1 MPHIEKPSILVIDDE
16 PDALCNEVALGLN
29 NKASANVVHPH
40 EVELSQLQN
49 ADLVLV
55 DFRLDRW
62 NERDAQSAISLQP
75 ATGLAL
81 AVVLRE
87 QVDQSDTDEL
97 TAFALYSAHLSDIQG
112 RLPLATAQHV
122 LARLNNLEW
131 AFPKT
136 EPRRYQQMVLLAA
149 AVRKLPRTWPQ
160 DAHGSTAAGQSLLA
174 IQEDGKSFERC
185 WRDVLE
191 CRPPVHEL
199 TAGGHGILFVRW
211 LLHQIM
217 PYPSILWAEHWV
229 AAILGDSDEPPFPKS
244 LPIPRLPSIFVTPMS
259 AVEFVL
265 GELYQDEWAKASAQ
279 NIHDAQFWRTLQK
292 RRLRSLFSWCQG
304 VLKHSTSSPWVALKT
319 EKPKGNEFLVS

>member
-191 CRPPVHEL
+191 CRPASARVDGGRTRNPVRPMAPPSDNAISVHSV
-199 TAGGHGILFVRW
+199 GGALGR
-211 LLHQIM
+211 
-217 PYPSILWAEHWV
+217 
-229 AAILGDSDEPPFPKS
+229 GDS
-244 LPIPRLPSIFVTPMS
+244 
-259 AVEFVL
+259 
-265 GELYQDEWAKASAQ
+265 
-279 NIHDAQFWRTLQK
+279 
-292 RRLRSLFSWCQG
+292 RRLRRTAIPEVTPNSSIAQHLRHADECSRVRPRRALPGRMGQG
-304 VLKHSTSSPWVALKT
+304 ECPEHPRRSILADAPKT
-319 EKPKGNEFLVS
+319 AA